1 MKIKGQNLIMIV
13 DDQEDDRSV
22 LAWVLG
28 KAGVSNPIEYLTDGH
43 EAVRYLNGDGP
54 YEDRNRYPLPAA
66 IFLDLQ
72 MPIVDGWQ
80 VLDWIH
86 SVGIKGKMLIFVY
99 SQPRN
104 ITEVQKLYDLR
115 ADSFIRKPATEEEIL
130 DLVRNFPEPWELKE
144 GRAVPGAVVAE

>member
-1 MKIKGQNLIMIV
+1 MKTKSQNLIMIV

-28 KAGVSNPIEYLTDGH
+28 KAGISNPIENLTDGH

-54 YEDRNRYPLPAA
+54 YEDRTRYPLPAV

-80 VLDWIH
+80 VLDWIQ
-86 SVGIKGKMLIFVY
+86 SVGIKGTMRIFVY

-104 ITEVQKLYDLR
+104 IT
-115 ADSFIRKPATEEEIL
+115 
-130 DLVRNFPEPWELKE
+130 
-144 GRAVPGAVVAE
+144 